1 MKHILL
7 KSGKYF
13 NNWGF
18 SGDSTQYCRPTEI
31 ENLTK
36 FELKHSILNR
46 DVPQV
51 LLNDLTK

>member
-1 MKHILL
+1 MKHIL
-7 KSGKYF
+7 SGKYF

-51 LLNDLTK
+51 LLHDLTK